1 MRRKRRN
8 EFKSTKAGYWRTVPI
23 SPELKSLLLSLRNST
38 EKEFILS
45 HIIEWRRGEQAKS
58 LKEFCKKL
66 NIPMIKFHT
75 LRACFATLLISNG
88 IEPIKV
94 MKVCGWR
101 DLKTMARYIRLAGI
115 DEKGIT
121 DNLNLLSTF

>member
-1 MRRKRRN
+1 
-8 EFKSTKAGYWRTVPI
+8 
-23 SPELKSLLLSLRNST
+23 
-38 EKEFILS
+38 
-45 HIIEWRRGEQAKS
+45 
-58 LKEFCKKL
+58 
-66 NIPMIKFHT
+66 MIKFHT